1 MNYFIWLIFFSVS
14 LGFYALGRNDE
25 EKSEESGTIAVI
37 VSNAIVA
44 TYLLVKAFYER

>member
-1 MNYFIWLIFFSVS
+1 MNYFIWLMYFTVS

-25 EKSEESGTIAVI
+25 ERSEESGMIAVI
-37 VSNAIVA
+37 VTNAIVV

>member
-1 MNYFIWLIFFSVS
+1 MNYYILLIYFTVS

-25 EKSEESGTIAVI
+25 EKSELSGMIAVV
-37 VSNAIVA
+37 VSNAIVI